1 METMSEA
8 VPEARSSETLPEAR
22 WIEGLANEPW
32 WAEEDPGFGDGTWAG
47 VESDDSSGHAA
58 SIPSDLD
65 QVQPGPFLAAM
76 LWTIDVNACSAHDR
90 IVVLRAHQ
98 RMASHYQARMY
109 DDIESVSAHLE
120 IVDGDIELAN
130 QGTVAEV
137 RAALRLTRRA
147 ADSEVAFALDL
158 KRRLPSVWSALA
170 AGELD
175 VRRARTIVYA
185 TSHLPELTAREVTAA
200 IIDAAPRLTTG
211 QLAARLRKL
220 CIDVDPDEA
229 DDRYE
234 QAIDNRRVVLQPTDT
249 GAAALLAVDLPV
261 DRAAAAASRI
271 NHLARS
277 LKTSEEPRTMDQLRA
292 DVLLDL
298 LVGTEEPSSRE
309 RGVVNIHVDL
319 ATLAELTE
327 TSGDLAGY
335 GPVVAD
341 IARQVA
347 DQQREQRWQFT
358 VSDGATGSTLH
369 QGTTRRR
376 PTTNQQRVVRTRD
389 TTCVFP
395 GCRMPSITCDLD
407 HRTDWAQGG
416 LTTTENLDPLCRHD
430 HQNKHRLG
438 WSYRRLPSGHH
449 EWTTKLGHT
458 YTTVGPP

>member
-8 VPEARSSETLPEAR
+8 LPEARS
-22 WIEGLANEPW
+22 IERLTNEPW
-32 WAEEDPGFGDGTWAG
+32 WDEEDRGFEDATWAG
-47 VESDDSSGHAA
+47 VESDDSPGHAA

-76 LWTIDVNACSAHDR
+76 LWTVDLNACSAHDR

-109 DDIESVSAHLE
+109 DDIESVSTHLE
-120 IVDGDIELAN
+120 IVDDGDIELAN
-130 QGTVAEV
+130 LGTVAEV

-147 ADSEVAFALDL
+147 ADTEVAFALDL
-158 KRRLPSVWSALA
+158 KRRLPTVWRALV
-170 AGELD
+170 AGDID

-185 TSHLPELTAREVTAA
+185 TSHLPELTAREVAAA

-220 CIDVDPDEA
+220 CIDVNPGEA
-229 DDRYE
+229 EDCYE
-234 QAIDNRRVVLQPTDT
+234 QAIDNRRVLLQPNDS
-249 GAAALLAVDLPV
+249 GAATLLAVDLPA
-261 DRAAAAASRI
+261 DRAAAASSRI
-271 NHLARS
+271 NQLAHS
-277 LKTSEEPRTMDQLRA
+277 LKTSGEQRTMDQLRA

-327 TSGDLAGY
+327 ASGDLAGY

-341 IARQVA
+341 IARQIA

-407 HRTDWAQGG
+407 HRTDWAHGG
-416 LTTTENLDPLCRHD
+416 PTTTENLDPLCRYD

-458 YTTVGPP
+458 YTTAGPP